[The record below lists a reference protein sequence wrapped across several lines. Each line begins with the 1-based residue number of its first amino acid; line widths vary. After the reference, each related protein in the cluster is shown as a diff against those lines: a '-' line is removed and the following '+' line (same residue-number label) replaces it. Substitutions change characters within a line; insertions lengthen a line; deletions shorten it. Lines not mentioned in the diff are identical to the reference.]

1 MMQICFDKLSKFIF
15 QCVDFGLVHVEG
27 GGRGEII
34 FSKYGMKDK
43 WPPIKLLEC
52 VFSNK
57 KNPMI
62 GIFLISKY
70 ALLYENYLSVCSD
83 KMFTRRKYISICQ
96 SI

>member
-1 MMQICFDKLSKFIF
+1 MLHI
-15 QCVDFGLVHVEG
+15 EG

-43 WPPIKLLEC
+43 WPPIKLLVC

-57 KNPMI
+57 KPPMI